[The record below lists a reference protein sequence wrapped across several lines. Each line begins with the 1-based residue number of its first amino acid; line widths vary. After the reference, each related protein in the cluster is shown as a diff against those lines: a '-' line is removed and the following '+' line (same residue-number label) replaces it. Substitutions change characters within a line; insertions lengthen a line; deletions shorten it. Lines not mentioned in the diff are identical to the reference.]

1 MQHFYDGQIRR
12 YITQMVRLM
21 SNFSY
26 KDGKGA
32 LTQVP
37 VMYGDLTRQVANI
50 IRENSEN
57 KIPSAPRMA
66 VYITGLAMDTARLAD
81 SSYVNKVNIREQKYD
96 SVGNEYLD
104 QEGKNYT
111 VERLMP
117 TPYTLTV
124 NVDVW
129 SSNTDQKLQIL
140 EQILMLFN
148 PSLEIQT
155 TDNYI
160 DWTSLS
166 VVNLENITFSSRSVP
181 VGVDSEIDV
190 ATLTFNTPI
199 FISPPV
205 KVKRLG
211 VITQVVTS
219 IFNETQGTID
229 LDLSRPT
236 IQGYDGTPK
245 PENDQNI
252 RIAVAGTGEIEEQTS
267 TEGVVKLDVTA
278 TVTTAHDNYELL
290 VLGNTAKLVGKG
302 IVGAETWTG
311 YIKSLPF
318 DFNAGVTNLHLRR
331 SDLDNEIVGTVTINP
346 LDEFELSI
354 NWDTDTLPA
363 DTIMSGPSG
372 NRNKIDY
379 IINPYKTNPDTIK
392 AGNTRILILE
402 AINTSDSVGEN
413 TYDGPDAWKN
423 ADGSDFVAGAN
434 DIVEWDG
441 TRWHIVFDAS
451 EDDSTV
457 VYTTNLNT
465 GKQYKYAN
473 DEWILAYDGSYPVG
487 TWYLNF

>member
-1 MQHFYDGQIRR
+1 M
-12 YITQMVRLM
+12 
-21 SNFSY
+21 
-26 KDGKGA
+26 
-32 LTQVP
+32 
-37 VMYGDLTRQVANI
+37 
-50 IRENSEN
+50 
-57 KIPSAPRMA
+57 
-66 VYITGLAMDTARLAD
+66 
-81 SSYVNKVNIREQKYD
+81 
-96 SVGNEYLD
+96 
-104 QEGKNYT
+104 
-111 VERLMP
+111 
-117 TPYTLTV
+117 
-124 NVDVW
+124 
-129 SSNTDQKLQIL
+129 
-140 EQILMLFN
+140 
-148 PSLEIQT
+148 
-155 TDNYI
+155 
-160 DWTSLS
+160 
-166 VVNLENITFSSRSVP
+166 
-181 VGVDSEIDV
+181 
-190 ATLTFNTPI
+190 
-199 FISPPV
+199 
-205 KVKRLG
+205 
-211 VITQVVTS
+211 
-219 IFNETQGTID
+219 
-229 LDLSRPT
+229 
-236 IQGYDGTPK
+236 
-245 PENDQNI
+245 
-252 RIAVAGTGEIEEQTS
+252 
-267 TEGVVKLDVTA
+267 
-278 TVTTAHDNYELL
+278 
-290 VLGNTAKLVGKG
+290 LGNTAKLVGKG